1 MMLASIAER
10 EQFRSLSAAK
20 VQKIIQKSAFG
31 EDINTISVQ
40 NTIQFVKRSV
50 ILRMGIVPEN
60 NLILLK

>member
-20 VQKIIQKSAFG
+20 VRKIIQKTAFG
-31 EDINTISVQ
+31 EGINTISVQ
-40 NTIQFVKRSV
+40 NTIQFDKRSV

-60 NLILLK
+60 N